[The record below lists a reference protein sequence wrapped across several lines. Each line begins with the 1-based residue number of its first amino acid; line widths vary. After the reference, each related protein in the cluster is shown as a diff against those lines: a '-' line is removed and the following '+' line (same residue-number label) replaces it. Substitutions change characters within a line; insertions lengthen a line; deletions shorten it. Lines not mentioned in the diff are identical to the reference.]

1 MKDLLEAKKSADSSL
16 DRRAVQEARKDSA
29 PGHAAAITT
38 RRPGVES
45 APRPMRPAEP
55 RPAII
60 GLPAA
65 LGVLRVL
72 RAPQWLHFA
81 ALPLAGLDRAALASP
96 VALARGALGVAAASL
111 ALAYAY
117 GINAVADRESDA
129 SRVKNP
135 LAGIAR
141 VPAEARAVVAT
152 TAVAALAASFPLGR
166 PAIVLVLASLVAGTV
181 YSVGPRMKARPILG
195 ALFNTAIFAPLL
207 GLALPQGAPPPPAF
221 AALGAT
227 FVGLILQSQLLHEAA
242 DADEDAAGGALTTAR
257 LLGPRGTRALAVG
270 LAAPF
275 AALALALAPRPAPA
289 LAWTAAAALAGG
301 AAAALLER
309 DFAAA
314 RRLHRR
320 IAAAG
325 GGLLFAVGL
334 CA

>member
-1 MKDLLEAKKSADSSL
+1 M
-16 DRRAVQEARKDSA
+16 
-29 PGHAAAITT
+29 T
-38 RRPGVES
+38 
-45 APRPMRPAEP
+45 
-55 RPAII
+55 
-60 GLPAA
+60 GLPAVA
-65 LGVLRVL
+65 GVLRVLRVL

-96 VALARGALGVAAASL
+96 AALARGALAVAAASL
-111 ALAYAY
+111 ALGYAY

-129 SRVKNP
+129 SPAKNP
-135 LAGIAR
+135 LAGVAR

-152 TAVAALAASFPLGR
+152 TAAAALAASLPLGR
-166 PAIVLVLASLVAGTV
+166 PATLLVLASLLAGTA
-181 YSVGPRMKARPILG
+181 YSVGPRMKARPVLG

-207 GLALPQGAPPPPAF
+207 GLALPEGAPPPPAF

-242 DADEDAAGGALTTAR
+242 DAAEDAAGGALTTAR

-275 AALALALAPRPAPA
+275 AALAVALAPRPVVG
-289 LAWTAAAALAGG
+289 WTAAAALAGG

-309 DFAAA
+309 DFAGA

-320 IAAAG
+320 VAAAG
-325 GGLLFAVGL
+325 GGLLFAAGL
-334 CA
+334 LA